1 MLEYLAYYA
10 LFAVL
15 MTGCLLYVMS
25 ALETKEIP
33 PPKQQ
38 GSKPLFNCTT
48 QLLPLPAAMN
58 ADRTETTTTLTLNG
72 NNPAEWQLNTP
83 WNDNLGALFSH
94 DG

>member
-33 PPKQQ
+33 LPKQQ
-38 GSKPLFNCTT
+38 GSKPLFNCE
-48 QLLPLPAAMN
+48 N
-58 ADRTETTTTLTLNG
+58 ATSSPTSSHERRPCG
-72 NNPAEWQLNTP
+72 
-83 WNDNLGALFSH
+83 DNHAHSQRK
-94 DG
+94 